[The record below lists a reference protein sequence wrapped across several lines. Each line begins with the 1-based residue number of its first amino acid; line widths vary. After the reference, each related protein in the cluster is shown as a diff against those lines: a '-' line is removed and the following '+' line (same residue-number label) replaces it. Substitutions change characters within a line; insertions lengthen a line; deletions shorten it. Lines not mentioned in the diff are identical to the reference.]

1 MQEYDD
7 NNANAPEVITV
18 YRSFDFEA
26 YDIKEADKNYLYE
39 IERTITDNQEAVT
52 KELCE
57 IARKLSEARK
67 ILGGYADGCFNK
79 WFENLGFEKNYVS
92 KMIDKYDLVE
102 ETHVEKAI
110 DLPVRLVSDMK
121 KEDLDTEQ
129 KTEIV
134 NSLEPKQKFK
144 EIKEEIYGPEPEKN
158 EVEII
163 LEKIH
168 KAELA
173 ITKQEDK
180 IERLKEKLEK
190 LRDM

>member
-1 MQEYDD
+1 MQEYD
-7 NNANAPEVITV
+7 NNADEIEVITV
-18 YRSFDFEA
+18 YRSFDFES

-39 IERTITDNQEAVT
+39 IERTLAENQETVT

-57 IARKLSEARK
+57 IAKKLSEARK

-79 WFENLGFEKNYVS
+79 WFENLGFEKNYVN
-92 KMIDKYDLVE
+92 KMIDKYELVE
-102 ETHVEKAI
+102 ETHSEKAI

-163 LEKIH
+163 LDKIH

-173 ITKQEDK
+173 ITKQEEK
-180 IERLKEKLEK
+180 IERLKDKLERI
-190 LRDM
+190 RDM